1 MLARSLTGCGTLLRN
16 SLEKRI
22 GAIFLFNQISNYW
35 ACWSPSNLLYDE
47 DFILVELLVKRELPS
62 LPEGLSAALVW
73 TLEWFLTC
81 VNVGVFFQIL
91 AKSELLI
98 ANHACESLGRFMS
111 RNMSAK

>member
-22 GAIFLFNQISNYW
+22 GAIFLFNQISNHW
-35 ACWSPSNLLYDE
+35 ACGSPSNLLNDE

-62 LPEGLSAALVW
+62 LPEGLSAALVR

-81 VNVGVFFQIL
+81 VDVRVFLQVL

-98 ANHACESLGRFMS
+98 ANHACEGLGWLMR
-111 RNMSAK
+111 RNMST